1 MKETLKNMNLEEKL
15 NELQT
20 EVEDGEKI
28 AKLRTSDNS
37 MTFKFDDVED
47 SEEDKKNF
55 FSLIHFIFS

>member
-28 AKLRTSDNS
+28 AKLKASDNS
-37 MTFKFDDVED
+37 MSFKFDDADD